1 MLYTNQIHRKKKK
14 YREVEREREETETG
28 ENKYSPVQ
36 PTHVNP

>member
-14 YREVEREREETETG
+14 KEKSREREETETG